1 MSMAKR
7 RPLLW
12 ALAWALAITG
22 APVPASAGDA
32 VTVVELFTSQGC
44 NACPPADALLID
56 LAEMQETDD
65 LIVLGF
71 HVNYWDYLG
80 WADTFADETTTDRQ
94 RAYMDPFA
102 LRSVYTPQ
110 IVVDGLAQ
118 IPGSDRGA
126 VMEAITAAQGNA
138 MITAATPVLNPQED
152 GLYVRLDRAPLEGEA
167 DVWIVLYDNLHDVEV
182 LRGEN
187 AGTTLSYVN
196 VVRRFERLGTWNGD
210 PVDFSLAGNVL
221 DPAFDNCVVIVQ
233 MAGNGPIL
241 GALLIHISGNN

>member
-1 MSMAKR
+1 MGMIKR
-7 RPLLW
+7 TPFIW
-12 ALAWALAITG
+12 ALAWALAIAGTP
-22 APVPASAGDA
+22 APALSGEA

-56 LAEMQETDD
+56 LADMQETDD

-102 LRSVYTPQ
+102 LRSLYTPQ
-110 IVVDGLAQ
+110 IIVDGVAQ

-126 VMEAITAAQGNA
+126 VMETILAAQGNP
-138 MITAATPVLNPQED
+138 MIAAATPKLSPQED
-152 GLYVRLDRAPLEGEA
+152 GLYIRLDRAPLEGEA
-167 DVWIVLYDNLHDVEV
+167 DVWIVLYDNQHDVEV
-182 LRGEN
+182 LHGEN
-187 AGTTLSYVN
+187 AGATLSYVN
-196 VVRRFERLGTWNGD
+196 VVRRFERLGTWDGE
-210 PVDFSLAGNVL
+210 PVDFSLEGGVL

-233 MAGNGPIL
+233 MVGNGPIL
-241 GALLIHISGNN
+241 GATLIHIPSNN